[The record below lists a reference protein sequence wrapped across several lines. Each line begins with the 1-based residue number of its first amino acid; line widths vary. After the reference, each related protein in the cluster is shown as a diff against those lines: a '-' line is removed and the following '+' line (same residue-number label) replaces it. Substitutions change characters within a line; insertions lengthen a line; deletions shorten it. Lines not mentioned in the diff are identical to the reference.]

1 MTRRFAC
8 VWLLALQLPIA
19 ATAQKA
25 KPKIPLEAIWSG
37 YFDER
42 KLNVHMM
49 HQSNRFAF
57 VEADPAKNL
66 QMIFSLDFETGKL
79 IDTVFSNQV
88 KLPNDSL
95 PLTFTYFED
104 FEFAPDDNRI
114 LIKTQSERL
123 FRNSTKEACYVW
135 NSTQKNIR
143 PVLTSGKQSYASFS
157 PDSKKLAFI
166 FNNNLLI
173 KNLENEE
180 IKHLTVDGRPSE
192 ILYGAANALYENGFG
207 LAKMYAWSNDGEKIA
222 FIRLDERPVTQFP
235 ITVFNNLYPEV
246 HKMPYP
252 KAGEA
257 IPKADVYVYN
267 IKYEVLTKMDVGIN
281 PDQYITGFSW
291 NADGTALFIQR
302 LNRKQQLLE
311 VLQADSKTGASQVIF
326 AEEKND
332 YIKFNPGNGIY
343 IASRNS
349 LLWLSE
355 KNGYNHIYEIS
366 LDSKRDTAITK
377 GNWEVF
383 TINAID
389 EEEGY
394 IYYTAN
400 ENEGINRS
408 LYRIKF
414 NGSSRLKLSE
424 AGGYHRAYFTANK
437 KYFLDVHSSIST
449 PAAYQMYTAS
459 GRPLFQKLIINKEL
473 KGRLNDFIIPG
484 TSLETFALPGRKL
497 NGFYIEPPAAAQRQH
512 APVLLYVYGSPE
524 KEFVLD
530 KWGERLMLTLQ
541 YFAAQGYVV
550 VAVDPRGTPGNGE
563 AFRKMSY
570 KNFGELAIEDMLTVR
585 RYLQQN
591 TIPYMDTART
601 ALCGWSYGGYL
612 AALAATKYPGR
623 FRAAV
628 AIAPVTDWKL
638 YENIFTERYLE
649 LPGENPDLYYNL
661 SPVNFVDS
669 YQGNLLLVH
678 GTADDNV
685 HFQNSMA
692 LSKALIKA
700 NKQFD
705 QQFYPD
711 YLHDINDHTPN
722 MARIHL
728 FNKIEAFLKD
738 KLKAGIAIKPAGKKQ

>member
-1 MTRRFAC
+1 MTKRIAC
-8 VWLLALQLPIA
+8 ICLIAAMLPIA
-19 ATAQKA
+19 SFAQNGRLKL
-25 KPKIPLEAIWSG
+25 PLEAIWSG

-49 HQSNRFAF
+49 RQSNRFAF

-66 QMIFSLDFETGKL
+66 EMIFSLDFETGKL

-123 FRNSTKEACYVW
+123 FGNSSKEACYVW
-135 NSTQKNIR
+135 NSAQKNIR
-143 PVLTSGKQSYASFS
+143 PVLTSGKQSYSSFS

-173 KNLENEE
+173 KNLENED
-180 IKHLTVDGRPSE
+180 IKHVTVDGRPNE
-192 ILYGAANALYENGFG
+192 VLYGAANALYENGFG
-207 LAKMYAWSNDGEKIA
+207 LGRLYAWSKDGERIA

-235 ITVFNNLYPEV
+235 VTLFNNLYPEV
-246 HKMPYP
+246 NKMPYP

-267 IKYEVLTKMDVGIN
+267 LKYEVLTKMDVGIN

-291 NADGTALFIQR
+291 NADGTVLFIQR
-302 LNRKQQLLE
+302 LNRKQNLLE
-311 VLQADSKTGASQVIF
+311 ILQADSKTGASQVIF
-326 AEEKND
+326 SEEKND
-332 YIKFNPGNGIY
+332 YVKINPGNGIY
-343 IASRNS
+343 VASRNS

-355 KNGYNHIYEIS
+355 KNGYNHIYEIN
-366 LDSKRDTAITK
+366 LQTLRDTPITK
-377 GNWEVF
+377 GNWEVS
-383 TINAID
+383 TINTVD
-389 EEEGY
+389 EESGY
-394 IYYTAN
+394 IYFSSN
-400 ENEGINRS
+400 ENDNTGHN
-408 LYRIKF
+408 LYRVHF
-414 NGSSRLKLSE
+414 NGSGKTRLCES
-424 AGGYHRAYFTANK
+424 GGYHQVYFTDNK
-437 KYFLDVHSSIST
+437 KYFLDVSSNANS
-449 PAAYQMYTAS
+449 PSQYQMYTAA

-473 KGRLNDFIIPG
+473 KNKLKDFSIPDIKLQ
-484 TSLETFALPGRKL
+484 TLTLPGRTL
-497 NGFYIEPPAAAQRQH
+497 NGFYIEPVQAAQRQQ
-512 APVLLYVYGSPE
+512 APVLFYVYGSPE
-524 KEFVLD
+524 KASVKD
-530 KWGERLMLTLQ
+530 KWGERMMLTLK

-550 VAVDPRGTPGNGE
+550 IGIDPRGTPGNGE

-570 KNFGELAIEDMLTVR
+570 KKLGDVAIEDILAVR
-585 RYLQQN
+585 RYLQKEAL
-591 TIPYMDTART
+591 PYIDTARS
-601 ALCGWSYGGYL
+601 AIMGWSYGGYL

-623 FRAAV
+623 FKAAV

-638 YENIFTERYLE
+638 YENIFAERYLE
-649 LPGENPDLYYNL
+649 MPGENPEIYYNL
-661 SPVNFVDS
+661 SPVNFIDN
-669 YQGNLLLVH
+669 YQGGLLLIH

-700 NKQFD
+700 NKAFD

-711 YLHDINDHTPN
+711 YLHDITDKNPD

-728 FNKIEAFLKD
+728 FNKVETFLKD
-738 KLKAGIAIKPAGKKQ
+738 KLKAEEKAVRKK